1 MFKNKMSLRLRIFIS
16 MILLVFT
23 ATLLVL
29 GSTYYQY
36 RTESD
41 QYNSYRQERKE
52 NQLKRQ
58 INYIVN
64 KYDISD
70 KYEMWDE
77 YEKDFEEI
85 TKIHSVEYSI
95 FTTGGSPLFYSY
107 LPLDV
112 ISNNYSLEEEFANM
126 LVSTDEGKFTSEN
139 FTDVGK
145 FQASYS
151 VLKNDVGEKYA
162 ILFFPYFQDV
172 SFAESELNVF
182 LSTLYQIYFIMLV
195 VAIVLAYFISRYV
208 TRSIETIRLK
218 IGQAGLLKKNEK
230 IYLSNATK
238 EIDSLVNS
246 YNKMIDDL
254 EDSAERLA
262 KTEREQAWQEMAKQV
277 AHEIKNPLTPIQL
290 TIDRI
295 KTKYLNQLDN
305 KDKSNFEENLKII
318 NNQIKQIGSLV
329 NEFSDF
335 ARMPK
340 PILKNNDLLQI
351 LKENIKLVSELD
363 KDIFINVDTKLKKI
377 LFKSDKEQLS
387 RVFFNLLK
395 NSIESIHQKK
405 AKNPGF
411 TKKISIEIAHN
422 NDHIIISITDNG
434 IGFDNFAN
442 NIKDILHPYF
452 TTKKNGTGLGLSI
465 VNKIINDHNGKID
478 FIPINDGAKVN
489 IIFNLNDS

>member
-1 MFKNKMSLRLRIFIS
+1 

-41 QYNSYRQERKE
+41 QYNSYRQDRKE
-52 NQLKRQ
+52 NQLTRQ

-64 KYDISD
+64 KYDLSD
-70 KYEMWDE
+70 RYDLWEGYEE
-77 YEKDFEEI
+77 DFEEI

-95 FTTGGSPLFYSY
+95 FTTSGRPLFYSY

-112 ISNNYSLEEEFANM
+112 ISNNYSLEEEFAEM
-126 LVSTDEGKFTSEN
+126 LVSTDEGRFTSEN

-151 VLKNDVGEKYA
+151 VLKDDIGEKYA

-277 AHEIKNPLTPIQL
+277 AHEIKNPLTPMRL
-290 TIDRI
+290 TVQSFQ
-295 KTKYLNQLDN
+295 KNSGLKKGEEQ
-305 KDKSNFEENLKII
+305 KDKLNDFCDTLIEQIDTMSNVAT
-318 NNQIKQIGSLV
+318 S
-329 NEFSDF
+329 FSDF
-335 ARMPK
+335 ATLPK
-340 PILKNNDLLQI
+340 TQLEKTDIVEATKKVVEIFEQNNISLETSS
-351 LKENIKLVSELD
+351 ENIFIKL
-363 KDIFINVDTKLKKI
+363 
-377 LFKSDKEQLS
+377 DKEQWI
-387 RVFFNLLK
+387 RVMTNLIK
-395 NSIESIHQKK
+395 NSIQAIPHDREPIIHVKITESLKTVKVIV
-405 AKNPGF
+405 
-411 TKKISIEIAHN
+411 S
-422 NDHIIISITDNG
+422 DNG
-434 IGFDNFAN
+434 LGVSKN
-442 NIKDILHPYF
+442 NRDKIFEPKF
-452 TTKKNGTGLGLSI
+452 TTKSDGMGLGLGI
-465 VNKIINDHNGKID
+465 VRSIINSHRGKISYKSKSKKGTD
-478 FIPINDGAKVN
+478 FKISLPK
-489 IIFNLNDS
+489 

>member
-1 MFKNKMSLRLRIFIS
+1 MFQNKMSLRLRIFIS

-64 KYDISD
+64 KYDLSNNYD
-70 KYEMWDE
+70 LWDD
-77 YEKDFEEI
+77 YQPDFEEI
-85 TKIHSVEYSI
+85 TRIHNVEYSI
-95 FTTGGSPLFYSY
+95 FKSDGTPLFYSY

-112 ISNNYSLEEEFANM
+112 ISNNYSLDVDFAQM
-126 LVSTDEGKFTSEN
+126 LLSNEEGKFTSEN

-145 FQASYS
+145 FQSSYS
-151 VLKNDVGEKYA
+151 VLKDDLGKKYA

-195 VAIVLAYFISRYV
+195 VAIVLAYFISRFV

-230 IYLSNATK
+230 IYLKNATK

-254 EDSAERLA
+254 DDSVQRLA

-277 AHEIKNPLTPIQL
+277 AHEIKNPLTPMRL
-290 TIDRI
+290 TVQSFQKNSGIDSIDEKI
-295 KTKYLNQLDN
+295 KINDFCQTLIEQIDTM
-305 KDKSNFEENLKII
+305 SNVAT
-318 NNQIKQIGSLV
+318 S
-329 NEFSDF
+329 FSDF
-335 ARMPK
+335 ATLPK
-340 PILKNNDLLQI
+340 TQLEKTDIVDATKKAVEIFEQNNI
-351 LKENIKLVSELD
+351 TFKTSGNNIFVKL
-363 KDIFINVDTKLKKI
+363 
-377 LFKSDKEQLS
+377 DKEQWI
-387 RVFFNLLK
+387 RVMTNLIK
-395 NSIESIHQKK
+395 NSIQAIPHDRDPDILVQISENSKSV
-405 AKNPGF
+405 
-411 TKKISIEIAHN
+411 KILVS
-422 NDHIIISITDNG
+422 DNG
-434 IGFDNFAN
+434 QGVSKSNRDKIFEPN
-442 NIKDILHPYF
+442 F
-452 TTKKNGTGLGLSI
+452 TTKSDGMGLGLGI
-465 VNKIINDHNGKID
+465 VRNIISSHRGKISYKSKSNKGTD
-478 FIPINDGAKVN
+478 FTITLPK
-489 IIFNLNDS
+489 

>member
-1 MFKNKMSLRLRIFIS
+1 MFQNKMSLRLRIFIS

-64 KYDISD
+64 KYDLSNNYD
-70 KYEMWDE
+70 LWDD
-77 YEKDFEEI
+77 YQPDFEEI
-85 TKIHSVEYSI
+85 TRIHNVEYSI
-95 FTTGGSPLFYSY
+95 FKSDGTPLFYSY

-112 ISNNYSLEEEFANM
+112 ISNNYSLNADFAQM
-126 LVSTDEGKFTSEN
+126 LVSNEEGKFTSEN

-145 FQASYS
+145 FQSSYS
-151 VLKNDVGEKYA
+151 VLKDDLGNKYA

-195 VAIVLAYFISRYV
+195 VAIVLAYFISRFV

-230 IYLSNATK
+230 IYLKNATK

-254 EDSAERLA
+254 DDSVQRLA

-277 AHEIKNPLTPIQL
+277 AHEIKNPLTPMRL
-290 TIDRI
+290 TVQSFQKNSGIDSIDEKI
-295 KTKYLNQLDN
+295 KINDFCQTLIEQIDTM
-305 KDKSNFEENLKII
+305 SNVAT
-318 NNQIKQIGSLV
+318 S
-329 NEFSDF
+329 FSDF
-335 ARMPK
+335 ATLPK
-340 PILKNNDLLQI
+340 TQLEKTDIVDATKKAVEIFEQNNI
-351 LKENIKLVSELD
+351 TFKTSGNNIFVKL
-363 KDIFINVDTKLKKI
+363 
-377 LFKSDKEQLS
+377 DKEQWI
-387 RVFFNLLK
+387 RVMTNLIK
-395 NSIESIHQKK
+395 NSIQAIPHDRDPDILVQISENSKSV
-405 AKNPGF
+405 
-411 TKKISIEIAHN
+411 KILVS
-422 NDHIIISITDNG
+422 DNG
-434 IGFDNFAN
+434 QGVSKSNRDKIFEP
-442 NIKDILHPYF
+442 KF
-452 TTKKNGTGLGLSI
+452 TTKSDGMGLGLGI
-465 VNKIINDHNGKID
+465 VRNIISSHRGKISYKSKSNKGTD
-478 FIPINDGAKVN
+478 FTITLPK
-489 IIFNLNDS
+489 

>member
-1 MFKNKMSLRLRIFIS
+1 MSLRLRIFIS

-64 KYDISD
+64 KHDLSDRYDLW
-70 KYEMWDE
+70 EG

-95 FTTGGSPLFYSY
+95 FTTAGRPLFYSY

-112 ISNNYSLEEEFANM
+112 ISNNYSLEEEFADM

-277 AHEIKNPLTPIQL
+277 AHEIKNPLTPMRL
-290 TIDRI
+290 TVQSFQKNSGLKKGED
-295 KTKYLNQLDN
+295 Q
-305 KDKSNFEENLKII
+305 KDKLNDFCDTLIEQIDTMSNVAT
-318 NNQIKQIGSLV
+318 S
-329 NEFSDF
+329 FSDF
-335 ARMPK
+335 ATLPK
-340 PILKNNDLLQI
+340 TQLEKTDIVEATKKVVEIFEQNNISLETSS
-351 LKENIKLVSELD
+351 ENIFIKL
-363 KDIFINVDTKLKKI
+363 
-377 LFKSDKEQLS
+377 DKEQWI
-387 RVFFNLLK
+387 RVMTNLIK
-395 NSIESIHQKK
+395 NSIQAIPHDREPVI
-405 AKNPGF
+405 NV
-411 TKKISIEIAHN
+411 KITEGLKTVKVIVS
-422 NDHIIISITDNG
+422 DNG
-434 IGFDNFAN
+434 LGVSKN
-442 NIKDILHPYF
+442 NRDKIFEPKF
-452 TTKKNGTGLGLSI
+452 TTKSDGMGLGLGI
-465 VNKIINDHNGKID
+465 VRSIINSHRGKISYKSKNRKGTD
-478 FIPINDGAKVN
+478 FKISLPK
-489 IIFNLNDS
+489 

>member
-1 MFKNKMSLRLRIFIS
+1 MFQNKMSLRLRIFIS

-64 KYDISD
+64 KYDLSNNYD
-70 KYEMWDE
+70 LWDD
-77 YEKDFEEI
+77 YQPDFEEI
-85 TKIHSVEYSI
+85 TRIHNVEYSI
-95 FTTGGSPLFYSY
+95 FKSDGTPLFYSY

-112 ISNNYSLEEEFANM
+112 ISNNYSLDVDFAQM
-126 LVSTDEGKFTSEN
+126 LLSNEEGKFTSEN

-145 FQASYS
+145 FQSSYS
-151 VLKNDVGEKYA
+151 VLKDDLGKKYA

-195 VAIVLAYFISRYV
+195 VAIVLAYFISRFV

-230 IYLSNATK
+230 IYLKNATK

-254 EDSAERLA
+254 DDSVQRLA

-277 AHEIKNPLTPIQL
+277 AHEIKNPLTPMRL
-290 TIDRI
+290 TVQSFQKNSGIDSIDEKI
-295 KTKYLNQLDN
+295 KINDFCQTLIEQIDTM
-305 KDKSNFEENLKII
+305 SNVAT
-318 NNQIKQIGSLV
+318 S
-329 NEFSDF
+329 FSDF
-335 ARMPK
+335 ATLPK
-340 PILKNNDLLQI
+340 TQLEKTDIVDATKKAVEIFEQNNI
-351 LKENIKLVSELD
+351 TFKTSGNNIFVKL
-363 KDIFINVDTKLKKI
+363 
-377 LFKSDKEQLS
+377 DKEQWI
-387 RVFFNLLK
+387 RVMTNLIK
-395 NSIESIHQKK
+395 NSIQAIPHDRDPDILVQISENSKSV
-405 AKNPGF
+405 
-411 TKKISIEIAHN
+411 KILVS
-422 NDHIIISITDNG
+422 DNG
-434 IGFDNFAN
+434 QGVSKSNRDKIFEP
-442 NIKDILHPYF
+442 KF
-452 TTKKNGTGLGLSI
+452 TTKTDGMGLGLGI
-465 VNKIINDHNGKID
+465 VRNIISSHRGKISYKSKINKGTD
-478 FIPINDGAKVN
+478 FTITLPK
-489 IIFNLNDS
+489 

>member
-1 MFKNKMSLRLRIFIS
+1 MFQNKMSLRLRIFIS

-64 KYDISD
+64 KYDLSENYD
-70 KYEMWDE
+70 LWPE
-77 YEKDFEEI
+77 YQSDFEEI
-85 TKIHSVEYSI
+85 TRIHNVEYSI
-95 FTTGGSPLFYSY
+95 FKSDGTPLFYSY

-112 ISNNYSLEEEFANM
+112 ISNNYSLDVDFAKMIATNE
-126 LVSTDEGKFTSEN
+126 DGKFISEN

-145 FQASYS
+145 FQSSYS
-151 VLKNDVGEKYA
+151 MLKDDLGTNYA

-195 VAIVLAYFISRYV
+195 VAIVLAYFISRFV

-230 IYLSNATK
+230 IYLKNATK

-277 AHEIKNPLTPIQL
+277 AHEIKNPLTPMRL
-290 TIDRI
+290 TVQSFQKNSEVNSNNEKNKINDFCQTLIEQID
-295 KTKYLNQLDN
+295 TM
-305 KDKSNFEENLKII
+305 SNVAT
-318 NNQIKQIGSLV
+318 S
-329 NEFSDF
+329 FSDF
-335 ARMPK
+335 ATLPK
-340 PILKNNDLLQI
+340 TQLEKTDIVEATKKAVEIFEQNNI
-351 LKENIKLVSELD
+351 TFVTSSNSIFVKL
-363 KDIFINVDTKLKKI
+363 
-377 LFKSDKEQLS
+377 DKEQWI
-387 RVFFNLLK
+387 RVMTNLIK
-395 NSIESIHQKK
+395 NSIQAIPHERDPDILVQISESSKSV
-405 AKNPGF
+405 
-411 TKKISIEIAHN
+411 KILVS
-422 NDHIIISITDNG
+422 DNG
-434 IGFDNFAN
+434 QGVSKVNRDKIFEP
-442 NIKDILHPYF
+442 KF
-452 TTKKNGTGLGLSI
+452 TTKSDGMGLGLGI
-465 VNKIINDHNGKID
+465 VRNIISSHRGKISYKSKRNKGTN
-478 FIPINDGAKVN
+478 FTISLPK
-489 IIFNLNDS
+489 

>member
-1 MFKNKMSLRLRIFIS
+1 MFQNKMSLRLRIFIS

-64 KYDISD
+64 KYDLSNNYD
-70 KYEMWDE
+70 LWDD
-77 YEKDFEEI
+77 YQPDFEEI
-85 TKIHSVEYSI
+85 TRIHNVEYSI
-95 FTTGGSPLFYSY
+95 FKSDGTPLFYSY

-112 ISNNYSLEEEFANM
+112 ISNNYSLDVDFAQM
-126 LVSTDEGKFTSEN
+126 LLSNEEGKFTSEN

-145 FQASYS
+145 FQSSYS
-151 VLKNDVGEKYA
+151 VLKDDLGKKYA

-195 VAIVLAYFISRYV
+195 VAIVLAYFISRFV

-230 IYLSNATK
+230 IYLKNATK

-254 EDSAERLA
+254 DDSVQRLA

-277 AHEIKNPLTPIQL
+277 AHEIKNPLTPMRL
-290 TIDRI
+290 TVQSFQKNSGIDSIDEKI
-295 KTKYLNQLDN
+295 KINDFCQTLIEQIDTM
-305 KDKSNFEENLKII
+305 SNVAT
-318 NNQIKQIGSLV
+318 S
-329 NEFSDF
+329 FSDF
-335 ARMPK
+335 ATLPK
-340 PILKNNDLLQI
+340 TQLEKTDIVDATKKAVEIFEQNNI
-351 LKENIKLVSELD
+351 TFKTSGNNIFVKL
-363 KDIFINVDTKLKKI
+363 
-377 LFKSDKEQLS
+377 DKEQWI
-387 RVFFNLLK
+387 RVMTNLIK
-395 NSIESIHQKK
+395 NSIQAIPHDRDPDILVQISENSKSV
-405 AKNPGF
+405 
-411 TKKISIEIAHN
+411 KILVS
-422 NDHIIISITDNG
+422 DNG
-434 IGFDNFAN
+434 QGVSKSNRDKIFEP
-442 NIKDILHPYF
+442 KF
-452 TTKKNGTGLGLSI
+452 TTKSDGMGLGLGI
-465 VNKIINDHNGKID
+465 VKNIISSHRGKISYKSKSNKVTD
-478 FIPINDGAKVN
+478 FTITLPK
-489 IIFNLNDS
+489 

>member
-1 MFKNKMSLRLRIFIS
+1 MFQNKMSLRLRIFIS

-64 KYDISD
+64 KYDLSNNYD
-70 KYEMWDE
+70 LWEDYQP
-77 YEKDFEEI
+77 DFEEI
-85 TKIHSVEYSI
+85 TRIHNVEYSI
-95 FTTGGSPLFYSY
+95 FKSDGTPLFYSY

-112 ISNNYSLEEEFANM
+112 ISNNYSLNADFAQM
-126 LVSTDEGKFTSEN
+126 LVSNEEGKFTSEN

-145 FQASYS
+145 FQSSYS
-151 VLKNDVGEKYA
+151 VLKDDLGNKYA

-195 VAIVLAYFISRYV
+195 VAIVLAYFISRFV

-230 IYLSNATK
+230 IYLKNATK

-254 EDSAERLA
+254 DDSVQRLA

-277 AHEIKNPLTPIQL
+277 AHEIKNPLTPMRL
-290 TIDRI
+290 TVQSFQKNSGIDSIDEKI
-295 KTKYLNQLDN
+295 KINDFCQTLIEQIDTM
-305 KDKSNFEENLKII
+305 SNVAT
-318 NNQIKQIGSLV
+318 S
-329 NEFSDF
+329 FSDF
-335 ARMPK
+335 ATLPK
-340 PILKNNDLLQI
+340 TQLEKTDIVDATKKAVEIFEQNNI
-351 LKENIKLVSELD
+351 TFKTSGNNIFVKL
-363 KDIFINVDTKLKKI
+363 
-377 LFKSDKEQLS
+377 DKEQWI
-387 RVFFNLLK
+387 RVMTNLIK
-395 NSIESIHQKK
+395 NSIQAIPHDRDPDILVQISENSKSV
-405 AKNPGF
+405 
-411 TKKISIEIAHN
+411 KILVS
-422 NDHIIISITDNG
+422 DNG
-434 IGFDNFAN
+434 QGVSKSNRDKIFEP
-442 NIKDILHPYF
+442 KF
-452 TTKKNGTGLGLSI
+452 TTKSDGMGLGLGI
-465 VNKIINDHNGKID
+465 VRNIISSHRGKISYKSKSNKGTD
-478 FIPINDGAKVN
+478 FTITLPK
-489 IIFNLNDS
+489 

>member
-1 MFKNKMSLRLRIFIS
+1 MSLRLRIFIS

-64 KYDISD
+64 KYDLSD
-70 KYEMWDE
+70 RYDLWDG

-95 FTTGGSPLFYSY
+95 FTTGGRPLFYSY

-112 ISNNYSLEEEFANM
+112 ISNNYSLEEEFADM

-151 VLKNDVGEKYA
+151 VLKNDIGEKYA

-230 IYLSNATK
+230 IYLNNATK

-277 AHEIKNPLTPIQL
+277 AHEIKNPLTPMRL
-290 TIDRI
+290 TVQSFQ
-295 KTKYLNQLDN
+295 KNSGTKKGEDQ
-305 KDKSNFEENLKII
+305 KDKLNDFCDTLIEQIDTMSNVAT
-318 NNQIKQIGSLV
+318 S
-329 NEFSDF
+329 FSDF
-335 ARMPK
+335 ATLPK
-340 PILKNNDLLQI
+340 TQLEKTDIVEATKKVVEIFEQNNISLETSS
-351 LKENIKLVSELD
+351 ENIFIKL
-363 KDIFINVDTKLKKI
+363 
-377 LFKSDKEQLS
+377 DKEQWI
-387 RVFFNLLK
+387 RVMTNLIK
-395 NSIESIHQKK
+395 NSIQAIPHDREPVI
-405 AKNPGF
+405 NV
-411 TKKISIEIAHN
+411 KITEGLKTVKVIVS
-422 NDHIIISITDNG
+422 DNG
-434 IGFDNFAN
+434 LGVSKN
-442 NIKDILHPYF
+442 NRDKIFEPKF
-452 TTKKNGTGLGLSI
+452 TTKSDGMGLGLGI
-465 VNKIINDHNGKID
+465 VRSIINSHRGKISYKSKNRKGTD
-478 FIPINDGAKVN
+478 FKISLPK
-489 IIFNLNDS
+489 

>member
-1 MFKNKMSLRLRIFIS
+1 MFQNKMSLRLRIFIS

-64 KYDISD
+64 KYDLSNNYD
-70 KYEMWDE
+70 LWDD
-77 YEKDFEEI
+77 YHPDFEEI
-85 TKIHSVEYSI
+85 TRIHNVEYSI
-95 FTTGGSPLFYSY
+95 FKSDGTPLFYSY

-112 ISNNYSLEEEFANM
+112 ISNNYSLDVDFAQM
-126 LVSTDEGKFTSEN
+126 LLSNEEGKFTSEN

-145 FQASYS
+145 FQSSYS
-151 VLKNDVGEKYA
+151 VLKDDLGKKYA

-195 VAIVLAYFISRYV
+195 VAIVLAYFISRFV

-230 IYLSNATK
+230 IYLKNATK

-254 EDSAERLA
+254 DDSVQRLA

-277 AHEIKNPLTPIQL
+277 AHEIKNPLTPMRL
-290 TIDRI
+290 TVQSFQKNSGIDSIDEKI
-295 KTKYLNQLDN
+295 KINDFCQTLIEQIDTM
-305 KDKSNFEENLKII
+305 SNVAT
-318 NNQIKQIGSLV
+318 S
-329 NEFSDF
+329 FSDF
-335 ARMPK
+335 ATLPK
-340 PILKNNDLLQI
+340 TQLEKTDIVDATKKAVEIFEQNNI
-351 LKENIKLVSELD
+351 TFKTSGNNIFVKL
-363 KDIFINVDTKLKKI
+363 
-377 LFKSDKEQLS
+377 DKEQWI
-387 RVFFNLLK
+387 RVMTNLIK
-395 NSIESIHQKK
+395 NSIQAIPHDRDPDILVQISENSKSV
-405 AKNPGF
+405 
-411 TKKISIEIAHN
+411 KILVS
-422 NDHIIISITDNG
+422 DNG
-434 IGFDNFAN
+434 QGVSKSNRDKIFEP
-442 NIKDILHPYF
+442 KF
-452 TTKKNGTGLGLSI
+452 TTKSDGMGLGLGI
-465 VNKIINDHNGKID
+465 VKNIISSHRGKISYKSKSNKGTD
-478 FIPINDGAKVN
+478 FT
-489 IIFNLNDS
+489 IILPK